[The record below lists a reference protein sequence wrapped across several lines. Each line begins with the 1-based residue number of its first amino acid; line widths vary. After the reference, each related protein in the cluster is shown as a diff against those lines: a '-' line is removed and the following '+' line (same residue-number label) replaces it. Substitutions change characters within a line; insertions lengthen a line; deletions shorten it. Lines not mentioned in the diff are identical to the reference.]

1 MATRIKFQQNLDD
14 LKEKLLVMAGMA
26 EQAIQRSIEAYR
38 TRDLSICEQVFRAEP
53 SINRLEREID
63 QMALD
68 LLAMEQPMAIDL
80 RFILSVIRINA
91 DLERVGDQAV
101 NIAVRVREM
110 GAFANIDLPVDIP
123 KLASLAAA
131 MVRKALQAFIEAD
144 ADLAT
149 SVLALDD
156 QVDEMNDA
164 AFYALSTL
172 IKEQPELTPQSLN
185 ALIIARNLER
195 VGDHA
200 TNIAEE
206 CDFLGPWR
214 GCAAQCRRSI
224 TYRTGDSATWFC
236 ILEWM
241 AAPQPHPEHSKTN
254 SNPSLLLIAL
264 VVIVLAIVGFLVL
277 KPRPSASGEDQ
288 KPASAPVVSH

>member
-1 MATRIKFQQNLDD
+1 MRVKFHQSLDD

-26 EQAIQRSIEAYR
+26 EQGIQRSIEAYR
-38 TRDLSICEQVFRAEP
+38 TRDLSICELVFRAEP

-123 KLASLAAA
+123 KLASLSSA

-144 ADLAT
+144 ADLAQ
-149 SVLALDD
+149 SVLQMDD
-156 QVDEMNDA
+156 EVDEMNDA
-164 AFYALSTL
+164 AFYSLSSL
-172 IKEQPELTPQSLN
+172 IKERPELTPQSLN
-185 ALIIARNLER
+185 ALIISRNLER

-200 TNIAEE
+200 TNIAE
-206 CDFLGPWR
+206 DVIFWVR
-214 GCAAQCRRSI
+214 GADVRHHLNDA
-224 TYRTGDSATWFC
+224 
-236 ILEWM
+236 
-241 AAPQPHPEHSKTN
+241 
-254 SNPSLLLIAL
+254 
-264 VVIVLAIVGFLVL
+264 V
-277 KPRPSASGEDQ
+277 
-288 KPASAPVVSH
+288 

>member
-1 MATRIKFQQNLDD
+1 MRTKFHQSLDD
-14 LKEKLLVMAGMA
+14 LKEKLLVMAGMV

-38 TRDLSICEQVFRAEP
+38 TRDLTICELVFRTEP

-80 RFILSVIRINA
+80 RFILAVIRINA

-123 KLASLAAA
+123 KLASLSAG
-131 MVRKALQAFIEAD
+131 MVRKALQAFIDGD
-144 ADLAT
+144 AELAQ
-149 SVLALDD
+149 SVLKLDD
-156 QVDEMNDA
+156 HVDEMNDA
-164 AFYALSTL
+164 AFYSLSNL
-172 IKEQPELTPQSLN
+172 IKEKSDLTPQALN

-200 TNIAEE
+200 TNIAE
-206 CDFLGPWR
+206 DVIFWIR
-214 GCAAQCRRSI
+214 GADVRHSSAAR
-224 TYRTGDSATWFC
+224 A
-236 ILEWM
+236 
-241 AAPQPHPEHSKTN
+241 
-254 SNPSLLLIAL
+254 
-264 VVIVLAIVGFLVL
+264 
-277 KPRPSASGEDQ
+277 
-288 KPASAPVVSH
+288 

>member
-1 MATRIKFQQNLDD
+1 MRMRIKFHQSLDD
-14 LKEKLLVMAGMA
+14 LKERLLVMAGMA
-26 EQAIQRSIEAYR
+26 EQAIQRSIEAYT
-38 TRDLSICEQVFRAEP
+38 TRDLNLCELVFRSEP
-53 SINRLEREID
+53 AINRLEREID

-123 KLASLAAA
+123 KLASLSAA

-144 ADLAT
+144 AELAQ
-149 SVLALDD
+149 SVLTLDD

-164 AFYALSTL
+164 AFYSLSNL
-172 IKEQPELTPQSLN
+172 IKENADLTPQSLN

-200 TNIAEE
+200 TNIAE
-206 CDFLGPWR
+206 DVIFWVR
-214 GCAAQCRRSI
+214 GFDVRHNSI
-224 TYRTGDSATWFC
+224 
-236 ILEWM
+236 
-241 AAPQPHPEHSKTN
+241 SK
-254 SNPSLLLIAL
+254 
-264 VVIVLAIVGFLVL
+264 
-277 KPRPSASGEDQ
+277 
-288 KPASAPVVSH
+288 

>member
-1 MATRIKFQQNLDD
+1 MRVKFHQSLDD

-38 TRDLSICEQVFRAEP
+38 SRDLSICELVFRAEP

-123 KLASLAAA
+123 KLASLSSA
-131 MVRKALQAFIEAD
+131 MVRMALQAFIEAD
-144 ADLAT
+144 PDLAQA
-149 SVLALDD
+149 VLKMDD
-156 QVDEMNDA
+156 EVDEMNDA
-164 AFYALSTL
+164 AFYSLSSL
-172 IKEQPELTPQSLN
+172 IKERPELTPQSLN
-185 ALIIARNLER
+185 ALIISRNLER

-200 TNIAEE
+200 TNIAE
-206 CDFLGPWR
+206 DVIFWVR
-214 GCAAQCRRSI
+214 GADVRHH
-224 TYRTGDSATWFC
+224 TNGDEA
-236 ILEWM
+236 
-241 AAPQPHPEHSKTN
+241 
-254 SNPSLLLIAL
+254 
-264 VVIVLAIVGFLVL
+264 
-277 KPRPSASGEDQ
+277 
-288 KPASAPVVSH
+288 

>member
-1 MATRIKFQQNLDD
+1 
-14 LKEKLLVMAGMA
+14 MAG
-26 EQAIQRSIEAYR
+26 EAIQRSMEPSPP
-38 TRDLSICEQVFRAEP
+38 RDPSPGDPVSRAEP
-53 SINRLEREID
+53 SINRWEREID

-123 KLASLAAA
+123 KLAFLASA
-131 MVRKALQAFIEAD
+131 MVRKALQSFIEAD
-144 ADLAT
+144 AELAQ
-149 SVLALDD
+149 SVLQMDR

-164 AFYALSTL
+164 PFYSLSKL
-172 IKEQPELTPQSLN
+172 IKDKPELTPQSLN

-200 TNIAEE
+200 TN
-206 CDFLGPWR
+206 
-214 GCAAQCRRSI
+214 
-224 TYRTGDSATWFC
+224 
-236 ILEWM
+236 
-241 AAPQPHPEHSKTN
+241 
-254 SNPSLLLIAL
+254 
-264 VVIVLAIVGFLVL
+264 
-277 KPRPSASGEDQ
+277 
-288 KPASAPVVSH
+288 